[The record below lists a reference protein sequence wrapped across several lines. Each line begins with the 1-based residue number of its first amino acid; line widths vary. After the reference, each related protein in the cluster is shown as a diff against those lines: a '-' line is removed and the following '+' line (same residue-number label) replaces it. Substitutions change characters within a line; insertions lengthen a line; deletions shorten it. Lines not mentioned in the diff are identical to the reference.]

1 MKKRLLPIL
10 FAMLAAAFYAINI
23 PFSKL
28 LLREI
33 PPTLMAGFLYLGA
46 GIGVGIMFL
55 LTAKKTPKDEL
66 LGRSDVPYVIGMI
79 LLDIIAPIL
88 LMFGIRGTTSANAS
102 LLNNFEIVATSL
114 IALLIFKETI
124 SKKLWFAISMITVSG
139 ALLTFDVSSLQ
150 FSWESLF
157 IIGAAL
163 CWGFENNFTK
173 MISAKSSYEIVTV
186 DGLCCGIGSII
197 VGVIIGERVSASVY
211 LLLSL
216 ALGFVA
222 YGLSVLFYVK
232 AQNVLGAAKT
242 SAFYAINPFI
252 GVILSFIVFREI
264 PGWNF
269 YVALA
274 IMIIATAFIIVDTL
288 ERRHTHMHIHTVTH
302 THGGST
308 HTHKIEHSHPHG
320 HFGDENNHRHKHFK
334 FRF

>member
-66 LGRSDVPYVIGMI
+66 LGRSDLPYVIGMI

-114 IALLIFKETI
+114 IALFIFKETI
-124 SKKLWFAISMITVSG
+124 SKKLWVAISMITVSG

-150 FSWESLF
+150 FSWQSLF

-173 MISAKSSYEIVTV
+173 KISAKSSYEIVTV

-211 LLLSL
+211 LPLSL

-274 IMIIATAFIIVDTL
+274 IMIIATAFVIVDTL
-288 ERRHTHMHIHTVTH
+288 ESRHTHMHIHTITH
-302 THGGST
+302 TRGGST

-320 HFGDENNHRHKHFK
+320 HFGDENTHRHKHFK